1 MAFCFLKMPVNL
13 AQYRMTVGIYTNR
26 KIILRL
32 HYEGSLYSGMPNN
45 LSNYASCYASLIFY
59 FCFYVLFL
67 SRGTVLKITT
77 KFCVPSFLFHNI
89 AACGL
94 VCLCSLLLMLSGDVE
109 INSGPLSN
117 CKDYFS
123 VCHWNLNRISVHDY
137 SKLFLLKQIL
147 YFINLISFIR
157 KISWFLILLLSPMM
171 TNYKFLSTIPLIQN
185 AVESVYITEV
195 IYR

>member
-32 HYEGSLYSGMPNN
+32 HYEGSLYSSMPNN

-59 FCFYVLFL
+59 FFFYVLFL

-77 KFCVPSFLFHNI
+77 KFCVPSFLFHNN